1 MGNLIHVHGSIA
13 PTFMPANLHIRTTDR
28 RVPRAPVAHPGW
40 LFRGLVVGLLLLI
53 VLASAACARSQASP
67 TASPAAREAT
77 LRQIAADYAADGD
90 LGKAQVALAA
100 LQLANPGQLLVT
112 LAEQD
117 ISEGRALDEIAPLAR
132 LAEALGAR
140 SPRLIAYLAPTA
152 TASPVPPPS
161 AAPPTA
167 TPVPTTIP
175 ATSAPTVPPATA
187 TPAPP
192 SATPTLQQPRVV
204 ANNVVNLRAGPGT
217 AYPIVGRVQ
226 AGQEYDIISRNAS
239 GDWWQLAWDGPGQ
252 AWVASVVVAVRGPI
266 DTVAVAQNVPP
277 PPTPKPTQ
285 PPQPTQP
292 PKPSVA
298 YVVKSLRLR
307 SVGEDAQRCNG
318 GDHNIFVL
326 VVDPA
331 GNPLDGVR
339 VREIFSG
346 QIFVTG
352 NQGKGP
358 GRVQYDIFRGGGG
371 QVDVVD
377 EAGNR
382 ISEVTRGMSDDWPD
396 FDLMK
401 AAGYCNCKPHP
412 DDASCEA
419 DLVNHTY
426 LFAVGHYVYEV
437 VFQRTW

>member
-1 MGNLIHVHGSIA
+1 
-13 PTFMPANLHIRTTDR
+13 
-28 RVPRAPVAHPGW
+28 
-40 LFRGLVVGLLLLI
+40 
-53 VLASAACARSQASP
+53 
-67 TASPAAREAT
+67 
-77 LRQIAADYAADGD
+77 
-90 LGKAQVALAA
+90 
-100 LQLANPGQLLVT
+100 
-112 LAEQD
+112 
-117 ISEGRALDEIAPLAR
+117 
-132 LAEALGAR
+132 
-140 SPRLIAYLAPTA
+140 
-152 TASPVPPPS
+152 
-161 AAPPTA
+161 
-167 TPVPTTIP
+167 
-175 ATSAPTVPPATA
+175 
-187 TPAPP
+187 
-192 SATPTLQQPRVV
+192 
-204 ANNVVNLRAGPGT
+204 
-217 AYPIVGRVQ
+217 
-226 AGQEYDIISRNAS
+226 
-239 GDWWQLAWDGPGQ
+239 
-252 AWVASVVVAVRGPI
+252 
-266 DTVAVAQNVPP
+266 VAVAQNVPP